1 MHFKIFEGCVYAVYL
16 VGVTTG
22 LTSNNKWEGRQL
34 VNRVCVSSWHY
45 FLDTTIKKKEFTKGE
60 I

>member
-1 MHFKIFEGCVYAVYL
+1 MHFKIYEGCVYAVIL
-16 VGVTTG
+16 VGVATG
-22 LTSNNKWEGRQL
+22 LISNNKWEGRQL

-45 FLDTTIKKKEFTKGE
+45 FRDTTIKKKEFKRSE